1 MLLSVIMPTIDGR
14 PLELG
19 RTMDAYERLTPVPI
33 EWHVLHNYPNC
44 GVAWNVGAAIA
55 TGDILHMGADDIE
68 PVSDAWFPAAL
79 AAIERGMVPLGWV
92 NEPSG
97 AGTFGRDFPRVV
109 ICRREWWRDVPE
121 IHYWSDNAFGDLM
134 VASGHPA
141 VVAEGFDF
149 LHRRSMVGRD
159 ESPERLERD
168 RSAYLRERQGQG
180 S

>member
-1 MLLSVIMPTIDGR
+1 MPSRRCGKRAHRRMTSRRSARGSWRRPCADDASRHKRLMLLSVIMPTIDGR

-134 VASGHPA
+134 V
-141 VVAEGFDF
+141 
-149 LHRRSMVGRD
+149 
-159 ESPERLERD
+159 
-168 RSAYLRERQGQG
+168 
-180 S
+180 